1 MTSSPPSAPP
11 MNLGLRP
18 GLLLLL
24 ALTLLGLLLLALA
37 WGSVEIPPAQV
48 LRILMGGEGERP
60 SWSAIIWKVRLPKA
74 LTALLAGAALG
85 GAGLMMQTFF
95 RNPLAD
101 PFVLGLSSAASL
113 GVAAVILA
121 GGTGGGRMLSGLG
134 LRGDLLLAAAAALGA
149 GGMLLLMLLAAGR
162 FANPLALLVLGLMA
176 SYFVSAMVSLLLY
189 FAAPERIQA
198 YLNWTFGSF
207 SGTTWDQLPILAGAV
222 VAGLSLAW
230 GLSKP
235 LNALL
240 LGEQYAQSLGV
251 NLRLLRYAL
260 LLATGLLAGTVTA
273 FCGPIGFIGIAAPHL
288 CRGLFRSADHRVLM
302 PGSMLLGGMLALGA
316 ALLAEAPGQS
326 IVLPLNAVLAL
337 IGAPVVM
344 LVILRQAAAPAF

>member
-1 MTSSPPSAPP
+1 
-11 MNLGLRP
+11 
-18 GLLLLL
+18 
-24 ALTLLGLLLLALA
+24 
-37 WGSVEIPPAQV
+37 
-48 LRILMGGEGERP
+48 
-60 SWSAIIWKVRLPKA
+60 
-74 LTALLAGAALG
+74 
-85 GAGLMMQTFF
+85 
-95 RNPLAD
+95 
-101 PFVLGLSSAASL
+101 
-113 GVAAVILA
+113 
-121 GGTGGGRMLSGLG
+121 
-134 LRGDLLLAAAAALGA
+134 
-149 GGMLLLMLLAAGR
+149 MLLLMLLAAGR